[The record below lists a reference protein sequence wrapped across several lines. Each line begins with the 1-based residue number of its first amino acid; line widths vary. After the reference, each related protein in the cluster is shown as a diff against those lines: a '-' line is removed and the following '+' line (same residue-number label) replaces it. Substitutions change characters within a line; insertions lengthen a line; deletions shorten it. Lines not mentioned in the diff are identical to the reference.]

1 MISKEK
7 IERAHKR
14 ISKGIHNT
22 PVLTSQSIDKISGCR
37 IYFKCENFQKIGAFK
52 MRGALNAILSF
63 DKKDI
68 EKGFVT
74 HSSGNH
80 AQAVALSSKICNTKS
95 YIIMPKDAP
104 KIKIEAVKSYGAE
117 VILCEN
123 NERARI
129 SQCNK
134 ILERTGANFI
144 HPYDNYDVI
153 LGQATCAKELYEDKN
168 IPRLD
173 NIICP
178 VGGGGLASG
187 TIKATEFF
195 SPETKVVLSEPEN
208 ASDAHDSFNQKKL
221 IPVKNPNTIA
231 DGLKTSLSKKTFNI
245 IVSGTEEIITVSEAE
260 IINSMKIIWER
271 LKIICEPSC
280 SLPLAAILKNK
291 SKFRNKSVG
300 IILTGG
306 NIDLSNIPF

>member
-1 MISKEK
+1 MIDKEK
-7 IERAHKR
+7 IKKAHKR
-14 ISKGIHNT
+14 ISKDIHNT

-52 MRGALNAILSF
+52 MRGALNAVLSF

-68 EKGFVT
+68 NKGFVT

-80 AQAVALSSKICNTKS
+80 AQAVALSSKLCNTKS
-95 YIIMPKDAP
+95 YIVMPKGAP
-104 KIKIEAVKSYGAE
+104 KIKIEAVMGYGAE

-123 NERARI
+123 NEKARVE
-129 SQCNK
+129 QCNK
-134 ILERTGANFI
+134 ILDRTGANFI

-153 LGQATCAKELYEDKN
+153 LGQSTCAKEIYEDKT
-168 IPRLD
+168 IPDLD
-173 NIICP
+173 TIICP

-195 SPETKVVLSEPEN
+195 SPKTKVILAEPEN
-208 ASDAHDSFNQKKL
+208 ASDAYDSFNKKKL

-231 DGLKTSLSKKTFNI
+231 DGLKTSLSEKTYNI
-245 IVSGTEEIITVSEAE
+245 IVNGAEEIITVTEEE
-260 IINSMKIIWER
+260 IIKSMKMIWER

-291 SKFRNKSVG
+291 AKFKNQSVG

-306 NIDLSNIPF
+306 NIDLSKIPF

>member
-1 MISKEK
+1 MGLK
-7 IERAHKR
+7 

-95 YIIMPKDAP
+95 YIIMPKGAP
-104 KIKIEAVKSYGAE
+104 KIKIEAVKSYGEE

-123 NERARI
+123 NEKARV

-153 LGQATCAKELYEDKN
+153 LGQATCAKEIYEDKK

-208 ASDAHDSFNQKKL
+208 ASDAYDTFNQKKL
-221 IPVKNPNTIA
+221 IPVKNTNTIA
-231 DGLKTSLSKKTFNI
+231 DGLKTSVSKKTFNI
-245 IVSGTEEIITVSEAE
+245 IVSGAEEIITVSEAE

-291 SKFRNKSVG
+291 SKFKNKSVA

>member
-1 MISKEK
+1 MEINKQS
-7 IERAHKR
+7 IINAQRR
-14 ISKGIHNT
+14 IKSLIHNT
-22 PVLTSQSIDKISGCR
+22 PILSSESMNKISGAN

-95 YIIMPKDAP
+95 YIIMPKGAP

-153 LGQATCAKELYEDKN
+153 LGQATCAKEIYEDKN

-245 IVSGTEEIITVSEAE
+245 IVSGAEEIITVSEAE

-306 NIDLSNIPF
+306 NID

>member
-14 ISKGIHNT
+14 ILKGIHNT

-95 YIIMPKDAP
+95 YIIMPKGAP

-245 IVSGTEEIITVSEAE
+245 IVSGAEEIITVSEAE

>member
-14 ISKGIHNT
+14 ILKGIHNT

-95 YIIMPKDAP
+95 YIIMPKGAP

-231 DGLKTSLSKKTFNI
+231 DGLKTSMSKKTFNI
-245 IVSGTEEIITVSEAE
+245 IVSGAEEIITVSEEE

>member
-14 ISKGIHNT
+14 ILKGIHNT

-52 MRGALNAILSF
+52 MRGALNAILSL

-95 YIIMPKDAP
+95 YIIMPKGAP

-231 DGLKTSLSKKTFNI
+231 DGLKTSMSKKTFNI
-245 IVSGTEEIITVSEAE
+245 IVSGAEEIITVSEEE

-300 IILTGG
+300 VILTGG
-306 NIDLSNIPF
+306 NIDLSNLPF

>member
-271 LKIICEPSC
+271 LKVICEPSC

>member
-95 YIIMPKDAP
+95 YIIMPKGAP

-129 SQCNK
+129 IQCNK

-245 IVSGTEEIITVSEAE
+245 IVSGAEEIITVSEAE

-300 IILTGG
+300 VILTGG
-306 NIDLSNIPF
+306 NIDLSNLPF

>member
-1 MISKEK
+1 MINKEK
-7 IERAHKR
+7 IEKAHQR

-95 YIIMPKDAP
+95 YIIMPKGAP

-134 ILERTGANFI
+134 ILEKTGANFI

-153 LGQATCAKELYEDKN
+153 LGQATCAKEIYEDKK

-245 IVSGTEEIITVSEAE
+245 ILSGAEEIITVSEAE

-291 SKFRNKSVG
+291 SKFKNKSVA

>member
-1 MISKEK
+1 MIDKEK
-7 IERAHKR
+7 IKKAHKR
-14 ISKGIHNT
+14 ISKDIHNT
-22 PVLTSQSIDKISGCR
+22 PVLTSQSIDKISGCK

-52 MRGALNAILSF
+52 MRGALNAVLSF

-68 EKGFVT
+68 NKGFVT

-80 AQAVALSSKICNTKS
+80 AQAVALSSKLCNTKS
-95 YIIMPKDAP
+95 YIVMPKGAP
-104 KIKIEAVKSYGAE
+104 KIKIEAVMGYGAE

-123 NERARI
+123 NEKARVE
-129 SQCNK
+129 QCNK
-134 ILERTGANFI
+134 ILDRTGANFI

-153 LGQATCAKELYEDKN
+153 LGQSTCAKEIYEDKT
-168 IPRLD
+168 IPDLD
-173 NIICP
+173 TIICP

-195 SPETKVVLSEPEN
+195 SPKTKVILAEPEN
-208 ASDAHDSFNQKKL
+208 ASDAYDSFNKKKL

-231 DGLKTSLSKKTFNI
+231 DGLKTSLSEKTYNI
-245 IVSGTEEIITVSEAE
+245 IVNGAEEIITVTEEE
-260 IINSMKIIWER
+260 IIKSMKMIWER

-291 SKFRNKSVG
+291 AKFKNQSVG

-306 NIDLSNIPF
+306 NIDLSKIPF

>member
-1 MISKEK
+1 MINKEK
-7 IERAHKR
+7 IEKAHKR

-95 YIIMPKDAP
+95 YIIMPKGAP

-134 ILERTGANFI
+134 ILDRTGANFI

-178 VGGGGLASG
+178 VGGGGLAS
-187 TIKATEFF
+187 
-195 SPETKVVLSEPEN
+195 
-208 ASDAHDSFNQKKL
+208 
-221 IPVKNPNTIA
+221 
-231 DGLKTSLSKKTFNI
+231 
-245 IVSGTEEIITVSEAE
+245 
-260 IINSMKIIWER
+260 
-271 LKIICEPSC
+271 
-280 SLPLAAILKNK
+280 
-291 SKFRNKSVG
+291 
-300 IILTGG
+300 
-306 NIDLSNIPF
+306 

>member
-1 MISKEK
+1 MINKEK
-7 IERAHKR
+7 IEKAHKR

-80 AQAVALSSKICNTKS
+80 AQAVALSSKICNTK
-95 YIIMPKDAP
+95 
-104 KIKIEAVKSYGAE
+104 AVKSYGAE

-134 ILERTGANFI
+134 ILDRTGANFI

-153 LGQATCAKELYEDKN
+153 LGQATCAKEIYEDKK
-168 IPRLD
+168 IPHLD

-245 IVSGTEEIITVSEAE
+245 IVSGAEEIITVSEAE

>member
-1 MISKEK
+1 MINKEK
-7 IERAHKR
+7 IEKAHKR

-95 YIIMPKDAP
+95 YIIMPKGAP

-134 ILERTGANFI
+134 ILEKTGANFI

-153 LGQATCAKELYEDKN
+153 LGQATCAKE
-168 IPRLD
+168 I
-173 NIICP
+173 
-178 VGGGGLASG
+178 
-187 TIKATEFF
+187 
-195 SPETKVVLSEPEN
+195 
-208 ASDAHDSFNQKKL
+208 
-221 IPVKNPNTIA
+221 
-231 DGLKTSLSKKTFNI
+231 
-245 IVSGTEEIITVSEAE
+245 
-260 IINSMKIIWER
+260 
-271 LKIICEPSC
+271 
-280 SLPLAAILKNK
+280 
-291 SKFRNKSVG
+291 
-300 IILTGG
+300 
-306 NIDLSNIPF
+306 

>member
-14 ISKGIHNT
+14 ILKGIHNT

-95 YIIMPKDAP
+95 YIIMPKGAP

-231 DGLKTSLSKKTFNI
+231 DGLKTSMSKKTFNI
-245 IVSGTEEIITVSEAE
+245 IVSGAEEIITVSEAE

-300 IILTGG
+300 VILTGG
-306 NIDLSNIPF
+306 NIDLSNLPF

>member
-1 MISKEK
+1 MINKEK
-7 IERAHKR
+7 IGKAHQR

-37 IYFKCENFQKIGAFK
+37 IYFKCENCQTIGAFK

-95 YIIMPKDAP
+95 YIIMPKGAP

-134 ILERTGANFI
+134 ILEKTGANFI

-153 LGQATCAKELYEDKN
+153 LGQATCAKEIYEDKN

-245 IVSGTEEIITVSEAE
+245 IVSGAEEIITVSEAE

-291 SKFRNKSVG
+291 SKFRSKSVG

>member
-245 IVSGTEEIITVSEAE
+245 ILSGTEEIITVSEAE

-271 LKIICEPSC
+271 LKVICEPSC

>member
-1 MISKEK
+1 
-7 IERAHKR
+7 
-14 ISKGIHNT
+14 
-22 PVLTSQSIDKISGCR
+22 
-37 IYFKCENFQKIGAFK
+37 
-52 MRGALNAILSF
+52 
-63 DKKDI
+63 
-68 EKGFVT
+68 
-74 HSSGNH
+74 
-80 AQAVALSSKICNTKS
+80 
-95 YIIMPKDAP
+95 MPKDAP

-134 ILERTGANFI
+134 ILDRTGANFI

-245 IVSGTEEIITVSEAE
+245 IVSGAEEIITVSEAE

>member
-14 ISKGIHNT
+14 ILKGIHNT

-95 YIIMPKDAP
+95 YIIMPKGAP

-245 IVSGTEEIITVSEAE
+245 IVSGAEEIITVSEAE

-300 IILTGG
+300 VILTGG
-306 NIDLSNIPF
+306 NIDLSNLPF

>member
-1 MISKEK
+1 
-7 IERAHKR
+7 
-14 ISKGIHNT
+14 
-22 PVLTSQSIDKISGCR
+22 
-37 IYFKCENFQKIGAFK
+37 
-52 MRGALNAILSF
+52 
-63 DKKDI
+63 
-68 EKGFVT
+68 
-74 HSSGNH
+74 
-80 AQAVALSSKICNTKS
+80 
-95 YIIMPKDAP
+95 MPKGAP

-129 SQCNK
+129 IQCNK

-245 IVSGTEEIITVSEAE
+245 IVSGAEEIITVSEAE